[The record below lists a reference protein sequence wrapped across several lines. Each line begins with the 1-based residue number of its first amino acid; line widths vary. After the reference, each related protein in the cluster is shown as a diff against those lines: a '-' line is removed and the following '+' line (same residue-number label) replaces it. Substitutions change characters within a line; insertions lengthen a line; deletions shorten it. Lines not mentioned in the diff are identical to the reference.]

1 MIRLPCLPNPDPT
14 SSDPTTPL
22 TGGGLRVIGGYEIEG
37 ELGRGGMG
45 VVYRAW
51 QRKLNRLVAL
61 KMLTGYYG
69 PSELKRF
76 FAEAETAAALH
87 HANIVHIYDVGEHEG
102 APFFAMEHVE
112 GGSLADR
119 LRSGILPAREIAQFL
134 IPVAR
139 ALDFAHNHKVVH
151 RDMKPANILIDSQ
164 GVPKV
169 TDFGIAKRLTAESA
183 LTLSGA
189 VIGTPVYMAPEQAR
203 GTSRDVGAAA
213 DIYSIGAILYE
224 MLAGR
229 PPFLPEESDTSL
241 MVRVAT
247 ETPLSPARHRPGVP
261 RDLETI
267 CLRCL
272 AKEPGERYGSAAAL
286 ADDLQR
292 FLDDQPILTRR
303 ISRVFRKRRSTLI
316 AAGVI
321 LAALASSFF
330 LLPYAR
336 SKFAK
341 WVEPNAPV
349 AAAVIPEKSIAV
361 LPFENLSA
369 NQENSFFAD
378 GVQDEILT
386 DLAKVADLKVISRTS
401 VMQYKNTAARNLP
414 EIAQALKVAHV
425 LVGSVQR
432 ASNRVRVTAQLI
444 DARTDAHLW
453 AEHYDRPLDD
463 VFAIQSEI
471 AKTIVEQLRA
481 KLSPGEKAAI
491 EQPPTINLE
500 AYDLY
505 NQAKA
510 IIATSAFGAGF
521 GDRLA
526 QAAGLLDQAVA
537 KDASFV
543 LAYCALAGVHDFTYF
558 SGVDHTPA
566 RLALAE
572 DAVQRALRLRPD
584 SGEAHLAL
592 AQHLYQGYLEYD
604 RSLAE
609 LTIASHTLP
618 NDPRVFELSGYI
630 IRRKGHHE
638 EGLRNLQRALELD
651 PRNFATLQQISLSY
665 EGLRRYSE
673 MVAVLDR
680 ALAIVPN
687 DIDTR
692 ISRAQAHLDWQAD
705 TRPLHSAI
713 DALLAAQPAAAATF
727 ADSWLYLALCERD
740 FPAAGRALAALGDH
754 TFGPDAILFSPR
766 FGEGLV
772 AYLRGDAAA
781 ARIAFTA
788 ARAQQEKVI
797 AAQGEYAPALCVLG
811 MIDAALG
818 RKEDA
823 LREGRRAV
831 EMLPVERDALNGV
844 RVREFLAIIY
854 AWTGEKNLACEQL
867 AAVTKFPASASYGQL
882 RLHPYWDPLRGDA
895 RFEKILASFA
905 PSAKKP

>member
-1 MIRLPCLPNPDPT
+1 MPV
-14 SSDPTTPL
+14 
-22 TGGGLRVIGGYEIEG
+22 TGGGTRVVGGYEIEG

-45 VVYRAW
+45 VVFRAW

-69 PSELKRF
+69 PPELKRF

-87 HANIVHIYDVGEHEG
+87 HNNIVHIYDVGEHEG

-119 LRSGILPAREIAQFL
+119 LRKGTPTPQETAQLL

-139 ALDFAHNHKVVH
+139 ALDFAHTHNVVH
-151 RDMKPANILIDSQ
+151 RDMKPANILLDPQ

-213 DIYSIGAILYE
+213 DIYSLGAILYE

-229 PPFLPEESDTSL
+229 PPFLPGESDTSIV
-241 MVRVAT
+241 VRVAT
-247 ETPLSPARHRPGVP
+247 ENPVSPAWHRPGVS

-267 CLRCL
+267 CLKCL
-272 AKEPGERYGSAAAL
+272 AKEPGERYASAAAV

-292 FLDDQPILTRR
+292 FLDDRPILTKRVNRVLRR
-303 ISRVFRKRRSTLI
+303 GRRR
-316 AAGVI
+316 
-321 LAALASSFF
+321 LAAIIAIVALLALGIF
-330 LLPYAR
+330 LFPYAR
-336 SKFAK
+336 SQLGKLTASNS
-341 WVEPNAPV
+341 PAL
-349 AAAVIPEKSIAV
+349 APEKSIAV
-361 LPFENLSA
+361 LPFENLST

-386 DLAKVADLKVISRTS
+386 NLAKVADLKVISRTS
-401 VMQYKNTAARNLP
+401 VMQYRTTATRNLP

-471 AKTIVEQLRA
+471 AKKIVEQLRA
-481 KLSPGEKAAI
+481 KLSPGEKSAI
-491 EQPPTINLE
+491 EQPPTIDLQ

-505 NQAKA
+505 NEAKA

-521 GDRLA
+521 GDKLAAAARL
-526 QAAGLLDQAVA
+526 LEEAVA
-537 KDASFV
+537 KDPNFV
-543 LAYCALAGVHDFTYF
+543 SAYCDLAGVHDFSYF

-572 DAVQRALRLRPD
+572 KAVQNALRLRPE
-584 SGEAHLAL
+584 SGEAHLAQ
-592 AQHLYQGYLEYD
+592 ARHLYQGYLEYEKA
-604 RSLAE
+604 LAE
-609 LTIASHTLP
+609 LTIASRTLP
-618 NDPRVFELSGYI
+618 NDARVFELSGYI
-630 IRRKGHHE
+630 IRRQGHHE

-651 PRNFATLQQISLSY
+651 PRNFATLQQIALSY
-665 EGLRRYSE
+665 EGLRRYQE
-673 MVAVLDR
+673 MVEALDR

-687 DIDTR
+687 DLDTK
-692 ISRAQAHLDWQAD
+692 ISRAQAELDWKAD
-705 TRPLHSAI
+705 PRPLHNTI
-713 DALLAAQPAAAATF
+713 DALLASQPASGASF
-727 ADSWLYLALCERD
+727 ADNWFYLALCERD
-740 FPAAGRALAALGDH
+740 FTAAQRALTALGEH
-754 TFGPDAILFSPR
+754 TYGPDAILFSQK
-766 FGEGLV
+766 FGEGFV
-772 AYLRGDAAA
+772 ARLRGNSAAA
-781 ARIAFTA
+781 QAAFTA
-788 ARAQQEKVI
+788 ARAQQEKLIVS
-797 AAQGEYAPALCVLG
+797 QGEYAPALCVLG
-811 MIDAALG
+811 MIDAALD

-823 LREGRRAV
+823 VREGRRAV
-831 EMLPVERDALNGV
+831 EMLPVERDALNSV
-844 RVREFLAIIY
+844 RVREFLAVIY
-854 AWTGEKNLACEQL
+854 AWTGEKDLACEQL
-867 AAVTKFPASASYGQL
+867 EAATKFPASASYGQL
-882 RLHPYWDPLRGDA
+882 RLHPYWDPLRGDP
-895 RFEKILASFA
+895 RFEKIVAGFA
-905 PSAKKP
+905 PK